1 MQKKLIALAV
11 ASLASGAAFAQTN
24 VTIYGI
30 ADAGYVYSSGD
41 PGKFAGDTFTTP
53 GANIKGTNTFSGI
66 VSGLLAGSRIGFKG
80 EEALGNGL
88 KAIFTLEYALDID
101 GNFGLGNSASGL
113 QARQQFVG
121 LSSAKLGTVAL
132 GRQYAPGYV
141 ASGNNDSFIG
151 ALFSPLS
158 FLTAQAGNTITPNS
172 GARWNN
178 AITYTSPNWGGFT
191 GKAIYA
197 FGENSTTATGF
208 LGGTG
213 TGTGVSA
220 TDNSRYG
227 LGFNFANGPLNL
239 DLVYQVRQ
247 QVQEGGGQSGAA
259 VFNNSGAQG
268 VANNFPVNEQ
278 LFLAGAPNGKDVNE
292 VYLGGSFDLKF
303 VKLMASW
310 QAQNDKNLSN
320 ADNQTWSVGAVIPVL
335 SASQIRLTYAQTLW
349 DQGSCNRNAC
359 NPIGPNNF
367 TGTKLLNG
375 NSDAAGIAWTT
386 SLSKRTTL
394 YTGYVWVNN
403 DRNSIAAGL
412 NVGARDEQNQHFV
425 AGVNHSF

>member
-24 VTIYGI
+24 VTIYGV

-41 PGKFAGDTFTTP
+41 PGRNPGTTFSNP
-53 GANIKGTNTFSGI
+53 GTSIKGTNTFSG
-66 VSGLLAGSRIGFKG
+66 VQSGLLAGSRIGFKG

-101 GNFGLGNSASGL
+101 GNFGLGSSASGL
-113 QARQQFVG
+113 AARQQFVG
-121 LSSAKLGTVAL
+121 LSSAKLGTVSL

-191 GKAIYA
+191 GKAIYS
-197 FGENSTTATGF
+197 FGENSNGGSY

-213 TGTGVSA
+213 TGSGVST

-247 QVQEGGGQSGAA
+247 DLETGAVVNPA
-259 VFNNSGAQG
+259 VPVG
-268 VANNFPVNEQ
+268 NNFPLNER
-278 LFLAGAPNGKDVNE
+278 LYLAGAPNGKDVNE
-292 VYLGGSFDLKF
+292 VYVGGSFDFKF

-310 QAQNDKNLSN
+310 QGQNDKNLSN

-335 SASQIRLTYAQTLW
+335 SASQIRLTYAQTMW
-349 DQGSCNRNAC
+349 DQGSCNRSAC
-359 NPIGPNNF
+359 NPAGPANY
-367 TGTKLLNG
+367 TGSKLLNG

-412 NVGARDEQNQHFV
+412 NVGARDEQNQHFL
-425 AGVNHSF
+425 AGINHTF